1 MRHTHAHFFS
11 SFELLFEQSRLFTY
25 MTLLSNA
32 NTEEEEKK
40 SYLGFASHTHIERRR
55 QIDWRSLIN
64 EYFRP
69 KLTLDYFSS
78 LISCDFVYV

>member
-1 MRHTHAHFFS
+1 MRIFFFS
-11 SFELLFEQSRLFTY
+11 LAFELLFEQLSFHTYDIIEQRKYRRRKKILSGLRL
-25 MTLLSNA
+25 A
-32 NTEEEEKK
+32 
-40 SYLGFASHTHIERRR
+40 HIERRR

-64 EYFRP
+64 EYFRL